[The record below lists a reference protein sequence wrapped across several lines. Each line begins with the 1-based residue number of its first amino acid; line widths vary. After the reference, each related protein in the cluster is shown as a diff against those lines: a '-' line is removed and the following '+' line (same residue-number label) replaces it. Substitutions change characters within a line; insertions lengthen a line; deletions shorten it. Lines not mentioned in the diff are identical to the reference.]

1 MKKNA
6 EATARRG
13 SVVCCILLIDML
25 GNGYGI
31 QEQNHVALLLG
42 NKMPQGF
49 TLGILY
55 YSQGKIQFNPQK
67 IATKGFSTDSVR
79 V

>member
-1 MKKNA
+1 MKKNS

-55 YSQGKIQFNPQK
+55 
-67 IATKGFSTDSVR
+67 
-79 V
+79 